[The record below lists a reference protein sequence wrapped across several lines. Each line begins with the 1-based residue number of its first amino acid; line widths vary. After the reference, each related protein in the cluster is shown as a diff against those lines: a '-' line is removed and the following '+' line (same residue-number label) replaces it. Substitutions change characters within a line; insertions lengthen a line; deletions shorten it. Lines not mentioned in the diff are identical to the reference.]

1 MRYPAL
7 LMAEPDVPPEP
18 LIERIRAFVRAHRR
32 RLQLLAIAA
41 FVVAVGVELGG
52 AYPREVHVALP
63 IGAHEGITEARIEY
77 EQHGEAMRTIRIPV
91 RSGEL
96 RDTVELSP
104 GDYDVTVSLFQSDGG
119 MRQLSGRLTAPAD
132 GVVRLSL
139 EGS

>member
-1 MRYPAL
+1 MIRSL
-7 LMAEPDVPPEP
+7 EMSDEPDSF
-18 LIERIRAFVRAHRR
+18 LSRARAFVKTHRR

-41 FVVAVGVELGG
+41 FVVAVGVEFGG

-63 IGAHEGITEARIEY
+63 IGAHEGVAEARIEY
-77 EQHGEAMRTIRIPV
+77 LQDGASIKTVRVPV

-104 GDYDVTVSLFQSDGG
+104 GEYDVTVSLYADDGG
-119 MRQLSGRLTAPAD
+119 VRQLSGHLTAPAD
-132 GVVRLSL
+132 GVVRVAL